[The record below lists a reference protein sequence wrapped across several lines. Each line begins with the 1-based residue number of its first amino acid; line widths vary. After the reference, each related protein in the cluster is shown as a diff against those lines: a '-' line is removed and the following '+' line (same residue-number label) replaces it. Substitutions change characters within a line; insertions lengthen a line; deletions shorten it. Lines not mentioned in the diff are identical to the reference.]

1 MTTNNS
7 CDLIKFGYGKRD
19 ITPGLGHPIT
29 GYYEPRYV
37 KGVIDPL
44 FARAVVFDNGETRA
58 VLLAMD
64 HIGLDKELCTV
75 IREGIGKAISVDPNA
90 VFINFSHTHTGPLV
104 GKDFASDTVS
114 DPAYTEHMVYQCI
127 CAAKDAAQDL
137 VPGKLY
143 YAKTEAKGISFV
155 RRYKLKDGTVKTNPG
170 NPKFNS
176 IIDYVL
182 GEPDESLRLLKIVR
196 EGADD
201 LYFVHF
207 GTHADTVS
215 GEHVCSD
222 WPGHVCSI
230 LEGAIPGSKC
240 LCLIGCQGDVNHTNY
255 LDPNKFGLVKS
266 DRVAEDYREQ
276 AAHAR
281 YMARVIVGNILA
293 VCDKAAPVSGKDISF
308 GTVEVE
314 VPVDLQEFDPEEWAK
329 AESDYALFMDWVR
342 NPEGRKKPTTTGAI
356 VKATKMLRL
365 KDEKPF
371 HTFSVYALKLGDF
384 VLAGLPGETFTD
396 IGRQIYADAPFE
408 KMMVCCLTNA
418 APGYFPIRDAFNDG
432 GYESNTTSYKIGSD
446 EILVEG
452 MKKLLNQL

>member
-1 MTTNNS
+1 METTYQIS
-7 CDLIKFGYGKRD
+7 CGYGKRD
-19 ITPGLGHPIT
+19 ITPSLGHPIT
-29 GYYEPRYV
+29 GYYEPRNV

-44 FARAVVFDNGETRA
+44 FVRTVLFDNGANRA
-58 VLLAMD
+58 VLVSMD
-64 HIGLDKELCTV
+64 HIGLDKDLCTL
-75 IREGIGKAISVDPNA
+75 IRERIGKAVSVHPDA

-104 GKDFASDTVS
+104 GVDFACDIAS
-114 DPAYTEHMVYQCI
+114 DPAYTDHMVYQCV
-127 CAAKDAAQDL
+127 CAAVEASQNMA
-137 VPGKLY
+137 PGKLY
-143 YAKTEAKGISFV
+143 YAKTSAKGISFV

-170 NPKFNS
+170 NPKFNN

-196 EGADD
+196 EDADD
-201 LYFVHF
+201 LYIVHF

-215 GEHVCSD
+215 GEYVCSD
-222 WPGHVCSI
+222 WPGHVCST

-255 LDPNKFGLVKS
+255 LDRNGFGRIKS
-266 DRVAEDYREQ
+266 DRADVDYREQ

-281 YMARVIVGNILA
+281 YMARVIAGNILA
-293 VCDKAAPVSGKDISF
+293 VCDKAEPLNGSDIGF
-308 GTVEVE
+308 GAVEVA
-314 VPVDLQEFDPEEWAK
+314 VPVDLKEYTPEEWEE
-329 AESDYALFMDWVR
+329 AEKNFAVYLEWFHR
-342 NPEGRKKPTTTGAI
+342 HEGDKKPTTTGAI

-365 KDEKPF
+365 KEEKPF

-396 IGRQIYADAPFE
+396 IGRQIYAGSPYD